1 MIKLKI
7 ITRSFIYLTSVLLLS
22 AYTVGITENQ
32 IIIKE
37 NKQSISFVP
46 GIYEFQTSWLQ
57 SAANF
62 KSDGTFEMSY
72 TLSDK
77 HETSGTWTIKKDI
90 LILKNDDNFPANK
103 KWLIRDEK
111 LYPILKSSKEYNMDY
126 YYILQKQPTE
136 KVIYSSLK
144 NCKLKYS
151 DSDDNSTYIIIKD
164 NIHTEFPDGG
174 KNYIKSKLEWIN
186 DFEYNATV
194 IELTASDLSFKVGDK
209 INVKFDKIDNETVY
223 YTASFEGSIV
233 TGKFK
238 IIN

>member
-7 ITRSFIYLTSVLLLS
+7 ITRSFIYFTSVLLLS

-37 NKQSISFVP
+37 KNQSISIVP

-57 SAANF
+57 STANF

-103 KWLIRDEK
+103 KWLIRNEK
-111 LYPILKSSKEYNMDY
+111 LYPILKSSKEYDMNY
-126 YYILQKQPTE
+126 FYILQKQSTE
-136 KVIYSSLK
+136 KVNYTLLK
-144 NCKLKYS
+144 NCKLKYFEI
-151 DSDDNSTYIIIKD
+151 DDNSTYIIIKD
-164 NIHTEFPDGG
+164 NIHIEFPNGG

-186 DFEYNATV
+186 DFEYNATI
-194 IELTASDLSFKVGDK
+194 IELTASDSIFKIGDK
-209 INVKFDKIDNETVY
+209 LNVKFDKIDNETVY
-223 YTASFEGSIV
+223 YTATFEGKIL

>member
-1 MIKLKI
+1 MTKLKI
-7 ITRSFIYLTSVLLLS
+7 ITRSFIYFTSVLLLS
-22 AYTVGITENQ
+22 AYTVGITDNQ

-37 NKQSISFVP
+37 KKQSISIVP

-57 SAANF
+57 STANF

-111 LYPILKSSKEYNMDY
+111 LYPILKSSKEYDMDY

-136 KVIYSSLK
+136 KVNYFSLK

-151 DSDDNSTYIIIKD
+151 DIDDNSTYIIIKD

-194 IELTASDLSFKVGDK
+194 IELTASDLAFKVGDK
-209 INVKFDKIDNETVY
+209 INVKFDKIDNETLY
-223 YTASFEGSIV
+223 YTASFEGNIV

>member
-1 MIKLKI
+1 MTKLKI
-7 ITRSFIYLTSVLLLS
+7 ITRSFIYFTSVLLLS
-22 AYTVGITENQ
+22 AYTVGIKENQ
-32 IIIKE
+32 TIIKE
-37 NKQSISFVP
+37 KKQSISIVP

-57 SAANF
+57 STANF

-136 KVIYSSLK
+136 KVNYFSLK

-151 DSDDNSTYIIIKD
+151 DIDDNSTYIIIKD

-194 IELTASDLSFKVGDK
+194 IELTASDLAFKVGDK
-209 INVKFDKIDNETVY
+209 INVKFDKIDNKTLY
-223 YTASFEGSIV
+223 YTASFEGNIV

>member
-37 NKQSISFVP
+37 NKQSIAFVP
-46 GIYEFQTSWLQ
+46 GIYEFQMSWLQ

-209 INVKFDKIDNETVY
+209 INVKFDKFDNETVY

>member
-7 ITRSFIYLTSVLLLS
+7 ITRLFIYFTSVLLLS
-22 AYTVGITENQ
+22 AYIVGITDNQ

-37 NKQSISFVP
+37 KKQSTSIVS

-57 SAANF
+57 STANF

-103 KWLIRDEK
+103 KWLIKDEK
-111 LYPILKSSKEYNMDY
+111 LYPILKSSKEYDMDY
-126 YYILQKQPTE
+126 CYILQKQPTE
-136 KVIYSSLK
+136 KVNYSSLK

-151 DSDDNSTYIIIKD
+151 DIDDNSTYIIIKD
-164 NIHTEFPDGG
+164 NIHTEFPNGG

-209 INVKFDKIDNETVY
+209 INVKFDKIDNETLY
-223 YTASFEGSIV
+223 YTASFDGNIV